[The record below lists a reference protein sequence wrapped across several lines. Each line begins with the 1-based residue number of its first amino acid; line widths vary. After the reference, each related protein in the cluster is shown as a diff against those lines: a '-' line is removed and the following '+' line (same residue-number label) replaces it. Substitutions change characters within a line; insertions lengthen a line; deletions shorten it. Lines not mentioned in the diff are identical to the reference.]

1 MKTIKL
7 IVRVSGYLK
16 EGDTKSFDLDDSEV
30 SVECVNKLDEAAL
43 AFLHGS
49 FLHTA
54 YDALSKY
61 YKKEEDY
68 IHES

>member
-16 EGDTKSFDLDDSEV
+16 EGDIKSFDLDDTEV
-30 SVECVNKLDEAAL
+30 SVECVKKLDEAAL
-43 AFLHGS
+43 AFLHGT
-49 FLHTA
+49 FLNTA

-61 YKKEEDY
+61 YTKEEDY
-68 IHES
+68 NRES